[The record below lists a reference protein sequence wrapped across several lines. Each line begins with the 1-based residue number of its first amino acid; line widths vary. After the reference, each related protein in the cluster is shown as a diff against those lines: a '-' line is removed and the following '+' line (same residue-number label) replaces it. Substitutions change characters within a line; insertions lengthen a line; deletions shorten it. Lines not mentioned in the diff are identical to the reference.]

1 MHRTP
6 VALVVLVL
14 AGLVAAGCGSD
25 DPEPSSDSSPEA
37 AQVETA
43 KPKTKS
49 VRQQMVDCI
58 ENDLGFDV
66 TPGDD
71 PDRLSV
77 ESPDDELQAVIVIH
91 PDAGAARKAVGRT
104 LSSGMNAVVFGRAE
118 FIRRAAGDTESG
130 VIANCVALQYNR
142 PRRG

>member
-6 VALVVLVL
+6 VALVVLLL
-14 AGLVAAGCGSD
+14 AGLVATGCGSD
-25 DPEPSSDSSPEA
+25 DPEPSSDGQPEA
-37 AQVETA
+37 AQVEKP

-49 VRQQMVDCI
+49 VRQRMVDCI
-58 ENDLGFDV
+58 EGELGFDV

-77 ESPDDELQAVIVIH
+77 KNADDKLQAVVVIH

-118 FIRRAAGDTESG
+118 FIRRAAGDTETG